1 MKDIVAVSLAVALLL
16 APCAS
21 AAVKAQ
27 ELVIKSGA
35 ISLTVKTHDGKPLPK
50 ATVKLLGADGKVKL
64 TVVADKNGECALKD
78 LKPGAYKLILADRA
92 MLPFTVS
99 DKGKVTTL
107 LLVLPPPPK
116 YAAGEA
122 KKALAMPT
130 LTTFIIG
137 AVAVG
142 IGIYLIVHDGGGS
155 HGHGGHP

>member
-1 MKDIVAVSLAVALLL
+1 VAVLLAVALFL

-27 ELVIKSGA
+27 ALEMKSGVV
-35 ISLTVKTHDGKPLPK
+35 SLTVKEHDGKPLPK

-64 TVVADKNGECALKD
+64 TIVADKNGECALKD
-78 LKPGAYKLILADRA
+78 LKPGAYKLVLADRA

-107 LLVLPPPPK
+107 LVVLPPPPK

-130 LTTFIIG
+130 LATFIIG
-137 AVAVG
+137 TVAVG
-142 IGIYLIVHDGGGS
+142 TGIYFLTRGGS
-155 HGHGGHP
+155 STHGHP